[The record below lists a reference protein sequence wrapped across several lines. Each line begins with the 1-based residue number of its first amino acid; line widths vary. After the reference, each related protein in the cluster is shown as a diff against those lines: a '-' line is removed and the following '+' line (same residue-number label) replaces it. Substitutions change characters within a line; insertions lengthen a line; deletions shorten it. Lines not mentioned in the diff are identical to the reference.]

1 MNLNDCIA
9 EITSLAEHCE
19 DEESKDIL
27 LKHLKELLDLQLREF
42 KQPHKEQNEKLPVIF
57 NCAQCNFRNK
67 VENTFS
73 VNGVYALRC
82 KACGYY
88 NTVNT

>member
-27 LKHLKELLDLQLREF
+27 LSILKNYQ
-42 KQPHKEQNEKLPVIF
+42 I
-57 NCAQCNFRNK
+57 CNFVNLNNLTKNK
-67 VENTFS
+67 TKNFQ
-73 VNGVYALRC
+73 
-82 KACGYY
+82 
-88 NTVNT
+88 